1 VELLPLTCILAPLGE
16 SVVLYEKLFLL
27 YLYLGSTLGEG
38 VIFLEELL
46 PLYLY
51 LGSTLGE
58 GVILREELLPL
69 VLPQLGRGTVQVQ
82 VLPHLDVLLAPDD

>member
-1 VELLPLTCILAPLGE
+1 MASLGE
-16 SVVLYEKLFLL
+16 SVVLYEKLFL
-27 YLYLGSTLGEG
+27 
-38 VIFLEELL
+38 
-46 PLYLY
+46 LYLY